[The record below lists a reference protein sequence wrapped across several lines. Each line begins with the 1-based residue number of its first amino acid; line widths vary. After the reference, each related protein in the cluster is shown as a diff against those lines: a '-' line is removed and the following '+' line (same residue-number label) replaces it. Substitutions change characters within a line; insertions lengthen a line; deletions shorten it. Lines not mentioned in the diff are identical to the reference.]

1 MSEFRIGNFKYNIT
15 PATQEDFYQFGH
27 CIFSLPKLEGHKGVQ
42 LIILSMIDPATDTW
56 TVEFADLFPSE
67 LIAEAFALK
76 IIENLM
82 NNEMLVEEEEI
93 E

>member
-15 PATQEDFYQFGH
+15 PATQEDFFQVGS
-27 CIFSLPKLEGHKGVQ
+27 CIFTLPKTNCETGVQ
-42 LIILSMIDPATDTW
+42 LIILSLSDPTNNLW
-56 TVEFADLFPSE
+56 TAEFADMFPNE
-67 LIAEAFALK
+67 KIAEAFAHE

-82 NNEMLVEEEEI
+82 ENEMLVEEELI